1 MVYAAPFLRLVVIGK
16 LYQLEDFSF
25 SMSLINAAGGAAPP
39 TPSEVPPA
47 IVTAVQTLFSSV
59 RMSSQAKCTMI
70 KLNLIGTDGRY
81 VGDDTVFHEFVPP
94 VGSGANTGVAPQLSY
109 VVGLETAATRGRAS
123 RGRFYL
129 PLPADA
135 VDPANGTLS
144 TATQTS
150 WKASVDP
157 FLSAVN
163 GAMAGW
169 TLGVT
174 SNIGAGTQRG
184 VTNAR
189 YGRVLD
195 TMRSRRDKFAES
207 YIAGA
212 SL

>member
-39 TPSEVPPA
+39 TPSVVPPE
-47 IVTAVQTLFSSV
+47 IVTAVQTLFSTI
-59 RMSSQAKCTMI
+59 RMSSQAKVSMI
-70 KLNLIGTDGRY
+70 KLNEIGVDGRY
-81 VGDDTVFHEFVPP
+81 VGDDTVFHEFIPP
-94 VGSGANTGVAPQLSY
+94 VGAGANTGVAPQISY
-109 VVGLETAATRGRAS
+109 VVGLQTAATRGRAS

-129 PLPADA
+129 PLPADN

-144 TATQTS
+144 TASQAA
-150 WKASVDP
+150 WKAAVDP

-163 GAMAGW
+163 GALAGW
-169 TLGVT
+169 TLGVV
-174 SNIGAGTQRG
+174 SNIGPGTQRG
-184 VTNAR
+184 VTHAR

-207 YIAGA
+207 YIEGT